1 MGLDIRAGDQRIVL
15 INPTLPASLDEV
27 RINRLRVGNAY
38 VDLLLKRDRHSI
50 AVEVLKKEGDL
61 EIIKSI

>member
-1 MGLDIRAGDQRIVL
+1 MGLDIRAGDQKITL

-27 RINRLRVGNAY
+27 RINDLRVGNAC
-38 VDLLLKRDRHSI
+38 VDFLVKRDRHSI